1 MSEVVD
7 LFGND
12 TSEPKS
18 PPNYHMQ
25 VKRQNGDEVFDVIG
39 YPHINGAFAAVCSG
53 PGIIQWVT
61 TLENLDFMI
70 NKGEVPE
77 TTN

>member
-7 LFGND
+7 LFEKPD
-12 TSEPKS
+12 EPKS
-18 PPNYHMQ
+18 PPNYHMT
-25 VKRQNGDEVFDVIG
+25 VKRCTSDETEDVIG

-61 TLENLDFMI
+61 TLENLDFMR
-70 NKGEVPE
+70 NNGEIPSS
-77 TTN
+77 TN